1 MTMQLA
7 PPKSP
12 DKIRVLCTK
21 CRVPFREKI
30 RNVREGTQ
38 VQCPNCNKLITF
50 STDSADLG
58 VQRAFTEVRRIK
70 NGMMLSIH
78 RSGDDGGYSG

>member
-1 MTMQLA
+1 MQLA
-7 PPKSP
+7 PTKPP
-12 DKIRVLCTK
+12 DKIHVLCTK

-30 RNVREGTQ
+30 RNIREGVQ

-58 VQRAFTEVRRIK
+58 VQRAFTEARRIK
-70 NGMMLSIH
+70 NGMMLSIN
-78 RSGDDGGYSG
+78 RGDGAS

>member
-7 PPKSP
+7 PAALP
-12 DKIRVLCTK
+12 DKIKILCSK
-21 CRVPFREKI
+21 CRVPFREKV
-30 RNVREGTQ
+30 RNVREGVQ

-50 STDSADLG
+50 SADSADLG

-70 NGMMLSIH
+70 NGMALSIH
-78 RSGDDGGYSG
+78 RADPSRATE

>member
-1 MTMQLA
+1 MTLQLA

-38 VQCPNCNKLITF
+38 VQCPNCNRLITF

-70 NGMMLSIH
+70 NGLMLSIH
-78 RSGDDGGYSG
+78 RSSDDDGL